1 MIKPLIRLDKRI
13 GKVDTAAA
21 ILLALLMCAITYF
34 VGTPSDA
41 PVNHGICIE
50 SPNLWPLLPPASWI
64 INVSLI
70 FLIAL
75 SLYFFNKIYN
85 IIQSTEPV
93 LPAMFLIMAA
103 SNPWISGMLGSSMI
117 MALVNLLSLSIMF
130 SCYQQRN
137 AAQEVF
143 VVATLLAVGSMFQY
157 GFLFM
162 APAYILIGIALKCFR
177 IREFLAFLMG
187 LAAPY
192 WVVIGL
198 GIIPPDAFTMPDLTT
213 LFEGF
218 EYNEYILIGL
228 LNCGLTIILGLIF
241 ALNNA
246 MKLYA
251 GNTRRRILNNA
262 VSILGLVSI
271 ACLILDY
278 GNITAYLATF
288 YMTVAV
294 QTANFLNLWN
304 FSHKRIVLSVLGV
317 IYITFFAFMTVNIA
331 NWDFSF

>member
-13 GKVDTAAA
+13 GKIDMAVVT
-21 ILLALLMCAITYF
+21 LVALLMSAMTYF
-34 VGTPSDA
+34 CGIPENVGG
-41 PVNHGICIE
+41 NQGICIA
-50 SPNLWPLLPPASWI
+50 SPDMWPILPLASWI
-64 INVSLI
+64 INATLMLVL
-70 FLIAL
+70 APA
-75 SLYFFNKIYN
+75 LYFFNKTYN

-93 LPAMFLIMAA
+93 LPAIFLIMAA

-143 VVATLLAVGSMFQY
+143 VVATLLSVGSMFQY
-157 GFLFM
+157 GFLFIS
-162 APAYILIGIALKCFR
+162 PAYILIGIALKCFR
-177 IREFLAFLMG
+177 LREFMAFLMG

-198 GIIPPDAFTMPDLTT
+198 GIIPLDAFSMPSLTN
-213 LFEGF
+213 LFEGLVSK
-218 EYNEYILIGL
+218 EDILIGL

-241 ALNNA
+241 SLNNA

-251 GNTRRRILNNA
+251 GNTRRRILNNS
-262 VSILGLVSI
+262 VSILGLCALV
-271 ACLILDY
+271 CLILDY
-278 GNITAYLATF
+278 RNISAYIATF

-294 QTANFLNLWN
+294 QTANFINLWN
-304 FSHKRIVLSVLGV
+304 FSHKRIVMVILAVL
-317 IYITFFAFMTVNIA
+317 YITFFAFMAANTA
-331 NWDFSF
+331 NWEFIF